1 MIFLSE
7 IIRVIKRRVKI
18 ILNLIA
24 IYATAILIFST
35 TIILAENSIPTNAA
49 AKEINL
55 AALDWKLWGYRIDSW
70 RKNFDYVKLQGDRA
84 EIMNIPVHVPGS
96 VQKALK
102 DAGLISDW
110 NMGTNSIESEWVA
123 NRHWLFTTTLPD
135 NFFKAGDQFVLH
147 CDGLDQ
153 KGLIYVNG
161 KQAGSFNNAFIPYNF
176 DLTPF
181 LKDKNNTLVIIFEC
195 SPSYL
200 GHSCWTSKIKDWKPR
215 FYYGWDWTP
224 RIVQVGIW
232 DNVCLRISQ
241 KNQVLI
247 TNLQITT
254 NADKL
259 KELGEIRIKA
269 NLSSLKDNNNL
280 HISLA
285 DPTGKSVLE
294 ETLPASELSGMKV
307 WNNLKIKRWW
317 PNGHGDQPLYHLS
330 VDLLDAT
337 GKSLQKINK
346 EIGFKHAEWLPCKGA
361 PVNADPWICSINNKP
376 IFLQGINWTPILPN
390 FADVNKDQYTKL
402 LTTYKNLGINTIR
415 IWGGGFP
422 EKDWLYELCDQLGIL
437 IWQDF
442 PISSSG
448 LDNYPPTDQVVINEM
463 TNIVKHYLDRLQH
476 HVSVLIWCAGN
487 ELYELENNVVPVT
500 DKHPMIKAMKEWVNL
515 QDPQRRFLSGTPS
528 GPNKTGG
535 WKNFGLGINWDVH
548 GPWNLPFASDD
559 STMIAVDRFWKTD
572 DALFH
577 SEVGVPGAMSAA
589 MINKY
594 KGKYDALP
602 ANTTNPLWRN
612 VNWWIEWNDY
622 LKDRKNEPTN
632 SLEDY
637 VKWSQK
643 RQTEGLCIALRNCKN
658 RFPACGGFIIWMG
671 HDSFPCP
678 VNTSIIDFDGNLKP
692 VAYELEKIF
701 KTNN

>member
-1 MIFLSE
+1 MKQRAATYYHFLLLVLIVSFF
-7 IIRVIKRRVKI
+7 VAKI
-18 ILNLIA
+18 SVAQTYSN
-24 IYATAILIFST
+24 T
-35 TIILAENSIPTNAA
+35 EKAA
-49 AKEINL
+49 ATEINL
-55 AALDWKLWGYRIDSW
+55 SALDWKLWGYRIDSW
-70 RKNFDYVKLQGDRA
+70 RKNFDFQKLQGDRA

-102 DAGLISDW
+102 DASLIPDW
-110 NMGTNSIESEWVA
+110 NIGTNSVESEWVE

-135 NFFKAGDQFVLH
+135 NFLAAGNQFVLH

-161 KQAGSFNNAFIPYNF
+161 KEAGSFNNAFIPYNF

-181 LKDKNNTLVIIFEC
+181 LKDKNNTLAIIFEC

-232 DNVCLRISQ
+232 DNVYLQISKKNEVRISNLQVTTDADMQKDLGELRIKVNLPGA
-241 KNQVLI
+241 KN
-247 TNLQITT
+247 N
-254 NADKL
+254 N
-259 KELGEIRIKA
+259 IRI
-269 NLSSLKDNNNL
+269 N
-280 HISLA
+280 LA
-285 DPTGKSVLE
+285 DPTGKQVFE
-294 ETLPASELSGMKV
+294 EIHPASELSGMKV

-317 PNGHGDQPLYHLS
+317 PNGHGDQPLYKLS
-330 VDLLDAT
+330 VNLLDT
-337 GKSLQKINK
+337 NGNSLQKIDK
-346 EIGFKHAEWLPCKGA
+346 ELGFKHVEWLPCKGA
-361 PVNADPWICSINNKP
+361 PANADPWICSINNKP

-390 FADVNKDQYTKL
+390 FADVNKEQYIKL

-463 TNIVKHYLDRLQH
+463 THIVKHYLDRLQH
-476 HVSVLIWCAGN
+476 HVSILIWCAGN

-515 QDPQRRFLSGTPS
+515 QDPQRRFLTGTPS

-535 WKNFGLGINWDVH
+535 WKNFGQGINWDVH

-559 STMIAVDRFWKTD
+559 STMVSVDRFWKTD

-577 SEVGVPGAMSAA
+577 SEVGVPGAMSAE

-602 ANTTNPLWRN
+602 ANTANPLWRN

-622 LKDRKNEPTN
+622 LKYRKNQPAN
-632 SLEDY
+632 SLSDY
-637 VKWSQK
+637 VAWSQK

-701 KTNN
+701 KTN

>member
-7 IIRVIKRRVKI
+7 IIKVINFRIKN
-18 ILNLIA
+18 ILNSVA
-24 IYATAILIFST
+24 TYASVILLFSVT
-35 TIILAENSIPTNAA
+35 FVHAENFSSTNTAV
-49 AKEINL
+49 KGINL
-55 AALDWKLWGYRIDSW
+55 SALDWRLWGYRIDSW
-70 RKNFDYVKLQGDRA
+70 RKNFDFQKLQGDRA
-84 EIMNIPVHVPGS
+84 EIMNITVQIPGS

-110 NMGTNSIESEWVA
+110 NMGTNSIESEWVE

-161 KQAGSFNNAFIPYNF
+161 KEAGSFNNAFIPYNF
-176 DLTPF
+176 DFTPF
-181 LKDKNNTLVIIFEC
+181 LKEKSNTLVIIFEC

-224 RIVQVGIW
+224 RLVQIGIW
-232 DNVCLRISQ
+232 DNVYLKIAQ
-241 KNQVLI
+241 KDQVLI
-247 TNLQITT
+247 NNLQITT
-254 NADKL
+254 DADKQ
-259 KELGEIRIKA
+259 KDLGELRIKA
-269 NLSSLKDNNNL
+269 NLSSLKDNNKLN
-280 HISLA
+280 IRLA
-285 DPTGKSVLE
+285 DPTGKPVLE

-317 PNGHGDQPLYHLS
+317 PNGHGDQLLYRIS

-337 GKSLQKINK
+337 GNSLQKI
-346 EIGFKHAEWLPCKGA
+346 EREVGFKHVEWLPCKGA
-361 PVNADPWICSINNKP
+361 PINADPWICSINNKP

-390 FADVNKDQYTKL
+390 FADVNKDQYIKL

-515 QDPQRRFLSGTPS
+515 QDPQRRFLTGTPS
-528 GPNKTGG
+528 GPNKTGN
-535 WKNFGLGINWDVH
+535 WKNFGQRINWDVH

-559 STMIAVDRFWKTD
+559 STMISVDRFWKTD

-622 LKDRKNEPTN
+622 LKYRKDQPTD
-632 SLEDY
+632 SLENY
-637 VKWSQK
+637 VTWSQK

>member
-1 MIFLSE
+1 MKLHMKQRTVTYHYFLL
-7 IIRVIKRRVKI
+7 I
-18 ILNLIA
+18 ILSMC
-24 IYATAILIFST
+24 FFVPQ
-35 TIILAENSIPTNAA
+35 NSFAQASSNMAV
-49 AKEINL
+49 KEINL
-55 AALDWKLWGYRIDSW
+55 SALDWKLWGYRIDSW
-70 RKNFDYVKLQGDRA
+70 RKNFDFQKLQGDRA
-84 EIMNIPVHVPGS
+84 EIMNIPVHIPGS

-102 DAGLISDW
+102 DASLISDW
-110 NMGTNSIESEWVA
+110 NIGTNSIESEWVE

-135 NFFKAGDQFVLH
+135 NFLANGNQFVLH

-153 KGLIYVNG
+153 KGLVYVNG
-161 KQAGSFNNAFIPYNF
+161 KEAGSFNNAFIPYNF

-181 LKDKNNTLVIIFEC
+181 LKDKNNTLAIIFEC

-224 RIVQVGIW
+224 RIVQIGIW
-232 DNVCLRISQ
+232 DNV
-241 KNQVLI
+241 
-247 TNLQITT
+247 NLQISKKDDVRINNLLVTT

-259 KELGEIRIKA
+259 KDLGELRIKA
-269 NLSSLKDNNNL
+269 SLSGLKDNNIHL
-280 HISLA
+280 SLI
-285 DPTGKSVLE
+285 DPTGRPVLE
-294 ETLPASELSGMKV
+294 ETLSASELSGLKT

-317 PNGHGDQPLYHLS
+317 PNGHGNQPLYRLS
-330 VDLLDAT
+330 IDLLDT
-337 GKSLQKINK
+337 NGNSLQKIDK
-346 EIGFKHAEWLPCKGA
+346 EVGFKHVEWLPCKNA
-361 PVNADPWICSINNKP
+361 PTNADPWICSINNKP

-390 FADVNKDQYTKL
+390 FADVNKDQYIKL

-448 LDNYPPTDQVVINEM
+448 LDNYPPTDPVVINEM
-463 TNIVKHYLDRLQH
+463 THIVKQYLDRLQH
-476 HVSVLIWCAGN
+476 HVSILIWCAGN

-528 GPNKTGG
+528 GPNKTGN
-535 WKNFGLGINWDVH
+535 WQNFGKGINWDVH

-559 STMIAVDRFWKTD
+559 STMVSVDRFWKTD

-577 SEVGVPGAMSAA
+577 SEVGVPGAMSAE

-602 ANTTNPLWRN
+602 ANTANPLWRN

-622 LKDRKNEPTN
+622 LKYRKNQPAN
-632 SLEDY
+632 SLNDY
-637 VKWSQK
+637 VAWSQK
-643 RQTEGLCIALRNCKN
+643 RQTEGLCIALKNCKN

-701 KTNN
+701 KTN